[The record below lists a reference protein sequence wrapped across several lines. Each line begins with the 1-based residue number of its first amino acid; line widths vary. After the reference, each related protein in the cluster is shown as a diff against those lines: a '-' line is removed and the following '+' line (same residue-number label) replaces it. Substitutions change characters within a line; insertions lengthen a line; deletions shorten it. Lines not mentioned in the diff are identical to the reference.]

1 MPAPQNA
8 ITSAV
13 DPSHPAFPDSQAL
26 KTRMQE
32 VARQEFPLFAR
43 DIRKKK
49 PPVLGRM
56 LEPYFKRKAEKF
68 YEQALCDYP
77 EYFLQPDGTINEPNL
92 TFFRK
97 KITQDVAMSIYRDGQ
112 EIAGYIGIASA
123 TGLAVGLAEHRIVS
137 TVNKIFGRQKSES
150 SIAKNTAVAVG
161 LSTLVGSLL
170 EAIRIPRKFNAR
182 LRGMLDGS
190 LEVLER
196 GSHYIRPNEGKANT
210 SPLNRKELE
219 HAMQQHVSP
228 PSSSSP
234 IEQTELATTGW
245 ANREK
250 PPASDHQT
258 GVSRSSAMATSISR

>member
-8 ITSAV
+8 TTSTV
-13 DPSHPAFPDSQAL
+13 ESSHPAFPDSQAF
-26 KTRMQE
+26 KSRMQE
-32 VARQEFPLFAR
+32 IATQEFPLFSH

-49 PPVLGRM
+49 PPFLGRM

-77 EYFLQPDGTINEPNL
+77 EYFLQPDGTVNEPNI

-97 KITQDVAMSIYRDGQ
+97 KITQDVAMSVYRDGQ

-137 TVNKIFGRQKSES
+137 AVNKLFGGQKGES
-150 SIAKNTAVAVG
+150 NIAKNTAVAVG
-161 LSTLVGSLL
+161 LSTLVGSML

-190 LEVLER
+190 LEVLEQ
-196 GSHYIRPNEGKANT
+196 GSHYIGPSGGVANA
-210 SPLNRKELE
+210 SPLDSKELK
-219 HAMQQHVSP
+219 HAVEQHIP
-228 PSSSSP
+228 APSLSSSP
-234 IEQTELATTGW
+234 EPTELAATGW

-250 PPASDHQT
+250 PPATDHRT
-258 GVSRSSAMATSISR
+258 GISKFSAAASINR